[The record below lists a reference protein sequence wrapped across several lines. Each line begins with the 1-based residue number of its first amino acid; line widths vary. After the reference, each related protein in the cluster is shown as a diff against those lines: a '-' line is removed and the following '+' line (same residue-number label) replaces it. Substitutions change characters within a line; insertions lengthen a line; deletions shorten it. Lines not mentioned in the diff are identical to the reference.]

1 METNTG
7 YPHNYPHKLKSILEA
22 PEQFSETLRS
32 HLSATGAHRLLLCAP
47 SESVLDEKVAATV
60 FVVTDDGWLLASEN
74 QDGSITV
81 EQSKFDD
88 TLFLELTSIVLSA
101 RLKIDF
107 ASTGT
112 SYSAVIRFSMAE
124 ERLYRGAIDLVLD
137 GIDRTRASQ
146 SEFRD
151 RGAAEMLKEWPF
163 RFRNE
168 VLVYVP
174 KGQRLLAA
182 TQWPAIL
189 GGFRRELAPAGA
201 LLVTERELVLI
212 ADEKAP
218 DWSHGEWA
226 KYGGIIT
233 YFPLARLDDFHVGQ
247 QDRFGVLALY
257 VHASHGGER
266 LEILFPSDHEGAV
279 SKAMERV
286 RSLKTR
292 ETNAATAA

>member
-7 YPHNYPHKLKSILEA
+7 YPHNYPHELESILEA
-22 PEQFSETLRS
+22 PEQFSEALRS
-32 HLSATGAHRLLLCAP
+32 HLSATDAFRLILYAP
-47 SESVLDEKVAATV
+47 SASIGDEKVPATV
-60 FVVTDDGWLLASEN
+60 LVVTDDGWLVASEN
-74 QDGSITV
+74 QDGGISV
-81 EQSKFDD
+81 EQCKFYD
-88 TLFLELTSIVLSA
+88 TLFLELKSIVLWG

-112 SYSAVIRFSMAE
+112 SYSAVIRFSTAE
-124 ERLYRGAIDLVLD
+124 ERLYREAIDLVLD

-146 SEFRD
+146 SEKD
-151 RGAAEMLKEWPF
+151 RGTAEVLKDWPF
-163 RFRNE
+163 KFRNE
-168 VLVYVP
+168 GLQYLP
-174 KGQRLLAA
+174 KGQSLLAA
-182 TQWPAIL
+182 AQWPAIR

-212 ADEKAP
+212 AEEKAP
-218 DWSHGEWA
+218 DWYYGEWA

-233 YFPLARLDDFHVGQ
+233 YFPLARLADFHVGQ
-247 QDRFGVLALY
+247 QDRFSVLALH

-292 ETNAATAA
+292 EAEAAIAA